1 MQRFT
6 YKLAPSCARL
16 CFNLLGLSQG
26 RAREGADFTGIFA
39 PKFRPRSRK
48 TLFFPVGVAWGEGGR
63 CEREEDIGGTKITQ
77 TITQAIAKQLSQVN
91 CAEIVSVNSVEGGSL
106 KTAF

>member
-1 MQRFT
+1 MRSSRGCRGAEFMN
-6 YKLAPSCARL
+6 CATAEVER
-16 CFNLLGLSQG
+16 
-26 RAREGADFTGIFA
+26 
-39 PKFRPRSRK
+39 
-48 TLFFPVGVAWGEGGR
+48 LFFPVGVAWGEGGR
-63 CEREEDIGGTKITQ
+63 CEREEDIGGTKVTQ